1 MAQSNRVLKPFLMGS
16 VIFLTL
22 GLAIASETLSRL
34 GLEGNYVY
42 LFSMAFVVAAIML
55 GRNILLL
62 LVLAA
67 GVAAINLPEATLLQ
81 YHLDR
86 DVLLAVVCAIVLVP
100 VMYERIVV

>member
-1 MAQSNRVLKPFLMGS
+1 MAQSNRALKPFLMGS

>member
-22 GLAIASETLSRL
+22 GVAIASETLSRL

-86 DVLLAVVCAIVLVP
+86 DVLLAVICAIVLVP

>member
-1 MAQSNRVLKPFLMGS
+1 MAQRNHALKPFLMGS
-16 VIFLTL
+16 AIFLTL

-86 DVLLAVVCAIVLVP
+86 DVLLAVICAIVLVP

>member
-1 MAQSNRVLKPFLMGS
+1 MAQSNRALKPFLMGS

-22 GLAIASETLSRL
+22 GVAIASETLSRL

-67 GVAAINLPEATLLQ
+67 GVVAINLPEAMLLQ

-100 VMYERIVV
+100 VMYERIMA

>member
-1 MAQSNRVLKPFLMGS
+1 MAQSNRALKPFLMGS

-86 DVLLAVVCAIVLVP
+86 DVLLAVICAIVLVP

>member
-1 MAQSNRVLKPFLMGS
+1 MVKRNHALRPFLIGS

-22 GLAIASETLSRL
+22 GVAIASETLSRL
-34 GLEGNYVY
+34 CLEGNYVY

-62 LVLAA
+62 LELVA
-67 GVAAINLPEATLLQ
+67 GVAAINLPEAMLLR

-86 DVLLAVVCAIVLVP
+86 DVLLAVICAIILVS
-100 VMYERIVV
+100 VMYERVVA